1 MVTTLNGSLDRKT
14 AAVDSED
21 CQVTG
26 DEDQLGSVWCQRHI
40 CWGIDGYNRIVGDS
54 GNEFMWV

>member
-26 DEDQLGSVWCQRHI
+26 DEDQLGRQCLVSETHLL
-40 CWGIDGYNRIVGDS
+40 GDNRIVGDS